1 MPMFRIICCGGC
13 KTFTYVDRFQEWKLC
28 PICSE
33 TIDLKRAVTYLEV
46 EDYQTAEKIVAQ
58 LEKFLHETRRKDL
71 TGEELREIR
80 SQYAEWLRKRA

>member
-1 MPMFRIICCGGC
+1 MPMFRIIRCGGC

-33 TIDLKRAVTYLEV
+33 TIDLKRAATYLEV

-58 LEKFLHETRRKDL
+58 LEKFLQETRRKDL
-71 TGEELREIR
+71 TREELREIR
-80 SQYAEWLRKRA
+80 AQYAEWLRKRA